1 MLANYISLDLIDKLR
16 EKKIIEGKISSV
28 LPTLFTVI
36 TDDGDLIYFLNNKKY
51 IAPMS
56 IVLEDLGSFKDFN
69 LSRDTKVKFENKYIM
84 IDSHRIEIELD
95 CAQSWNPEMEL
106 LLKETS
112 EDIIDKNL
120 SLIEEGVYKHGKYE
134 GFAPLIYN
142 IGDYIEE
149 LKSFTDLKIH
159 NNLYS
164 SFISERIIEF
174 VFDVVNNDID
184 HISKDVCQFIGFGP
198 GITPS
203 SDDFLCGFMIAL
215 IYLGKYYDLD
225 LSKVCKF
232 NEDLISQ
239 IDLDKK
245 LMSHNLLFHYS
256 KGDSQKM
263 IKNLINSLIYEPTR
277 EETCKHI
284 REAISFG
291 DISGTDM
298 VCGVYIGTRIIRLDS
313 FKKNFI

>member
-1 MLANYISLDLIDKLR
+1 MLANYISLDLIDKL
-16 EKKIIEGKISSV
+16 KKGEIIEGYISSV

-36 TDDGDLIYFLNNKKY
+36 TNDDELIYFLNNKKY

-69 LSRDTKVKFENKYIM
+69 LSTDTKVKFENKYIM

-95 CAQSWNPEMEL
+95 HAQSWNPEMEL

-120 SLIEEGVYKHGKYE
+120 CLIEEGVYKHGKYE

-142 IGDYIEE
+142 IGEYIEE

-174 VFDVVNNDID
+174 IFDLVNNETKN
-184 HISKDVCQFIGFGP
+184 ISKYVSEFIGFGP

-203 SDDFLCGFMIAL
+203 SDDFLCGFMISL
-215 IYLGKYYDLD
+215 IYLGKFYDLD
-225 LSKVCKF
+225 LAKICQF
-232 NEDLISQ
+232 NQNLISQ
-239 IDLDKK
+239 IDLDKRK
-245 LMSHNLLFHYS
+245 MSHNLLFHYS
-256 KGDSQKM
+256 KGNSQKM
-263 IKNLINSLIYEPTR
+263 IKNLINSLIYETER
-277 EETCKHI
+277 DNTCKSI
-284 REAISFG
+284 RETISFG

-298 VCGVYIGTRIIRLDS
+298 VCGVYIGTRIIRLEE
-313 FKKNFI
+313 FKNNFI